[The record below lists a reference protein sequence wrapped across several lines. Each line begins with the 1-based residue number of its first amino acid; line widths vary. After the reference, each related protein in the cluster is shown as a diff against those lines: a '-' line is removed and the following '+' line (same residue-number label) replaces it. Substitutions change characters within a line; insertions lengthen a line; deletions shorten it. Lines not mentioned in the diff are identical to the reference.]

1 MNKDNEKQEIKRLKR
16 LIVALFVMV
25 TILFV
30 WLSYAC
36 WCDLKFGSESS
47 AGSLMTALGI
57 MVTAL
62 VGWQVFNA
70 IEMRDAIKTM
80 KDLNTE
86 VTEKISKLKSR
97 DDELKNLIE
106 AYFLAS
112 LFRDRSHGL
121 GSQYSRCGQAI
132 RYFLLA
138 GVSCDY
144 ESLVDLVEQLP
155 NILDELDKQDR
166 IGKEFFSDNHR
177 IYEVLSKEII
187 EILDKRP
194 KEYESIKAKIIQSR
208 DRRRKITETHIDV
221 TMKRSLEKEEAILH
235 PFKHINWSN
244 N

>member
-1 MNKDNEKQEIKRLKR
+1 MKKAIIILYF
-16 LIVALFVMV
+16 IVIGLGGWLAYACYCNLSFDPDKSAGLFVSV
-25 TILFV
+25 
-30 WLSYAC
+30 
-36 WCDLKFGSESS
+36 
-47 AGSLMTALGI
+47 LGV

-62 VGWQVFNA
+62 VGWQAFNA

-80 KDLNTE
+80 RGLNAE
-86 VTEKISKLKSR
+86 VTEKISRLKNR
-97 DDELKNLIE
+97 DDELMNLIE

-112 LFRDRSHGL
+112 LFRERSHGL

-132 RYFLLA
+132 RHFLLA

-144 ESLVDLVEQLP
+144 NSLVDLVEQLS
-155 NILDELDKQDR
+155 NILDELDKRDH
-166 IGKEFFSDNHR
+166 IGKGFFSDNHR

-187 EILDKRP
+187 DILDKKP
-194 KEYESIKAKIIQSR
+194 KEYESIKTKIIQSR

-221 TMKRSLEKEEAILH
+221 TMKRSLEKEDAISH